1 MLEAG
6 LAEHT
11 GWSRRK
17 SALACGLA
25 MPILSAPCALGFNL
39 LQDFHPLGGKSTVLD
54 LEDFLVSDLAL
65 PVGALTFA
73 LYCTRRFGWGWD
85 SFAAEVNTGRGPKMP
100 GFFRPLLSL
109 FAPAAIL
116 IILAAGLK
124 SRFGL

>member
-1 MLEAG
+1 M
-6 LAEHT
+6 
-11 GWSRRK
+11 
-17 SALACGLA
+17 
-25 MPILSAPCALGFNL
+25 
-39 LQDFHPLGGKSTVLD
+39 LD